1 MSPQKSTDILDPA
14 VPAQAPEVAAFTT
27 DDSAEAPLYRKPRAD
42 LYTVLLVLAL
52 LAVLIGILFLYLEME
67 TYDFK
72 FKGGPS
78 VTMVTD
84 HARSLLATLIPNL

>member
-1 MSPQKSTDILDPA
+1 MTTDFPTDPLDTAAPA
-14 VPAQAPEVAAFTT
+14 SAPEVAAFNTE
-27 DDSAEAPLYRKPRAD
+27 EATETPLYRKPRAD

-52 LAVLIGILFLYLEME
+52 LAVLVGILFLYLEMD

-78 VTMVTD
+78 VTMATD
-84 HARSLLATLIPNL
+84 HVRSLLAVLFPNA